1 MADKKPIRAVFND
14 SNVATGLAEFQS
26 GDTLGL
32 THGGLGA
39 SLSIGSA
46 GQVLKVNSGASALE
60 FGNVEAIVNID
71 GATDKTSATLVAT
84 DLLLLSDGGTEGR
97 VTLAQLDTL
106 FSGTS
111 KTLTN
116 KTLTNPT
123 ITTPQMTTP
132 TITSG
137 GIIFEGSTAD
147 SFETTISVTDP
158 TADRTIT
165 VPNVTGTIVTTGDTG
180 SVTNTML
187 AGSIAASKLA
197 GSIGNSKLSNSSI
210 TVSDGSSTSA
220 ISLGGTLTF
229 AATANE
235 TTIAES
241 SGTVTV
247 GIVDNP
253 TIGGNLTVTGNL
265 TVNGTTTTLSTTN
278 SVISDKLI
286 ELSTG
291 TTGTPSGDIG
301 IVGERGSSANVFIG
315 FDESADEFV
324 VGTGTFTGATTGDLT
339 ITKGTFSSAGNKI
352 YRAGTTNAV
361 SLVASSSLAGDVTL
375 TLPVNDGDANQLL
388 ATDGSGNLSFISA
401 TAASGAGLSNVSDD
415 STPSL
420 GGNLDVET
428 SAIVSASNRN
438 IAITPNGSG
447 VVRLD
452 GNVDIQSGEIVLKN
466 SGSVSNIK
474 FYCESS
480 NAHYTQLQSAA
491 HSDYAGNVTLT
502 LPPVTDTIVGLAATQ
517 TLTNKTL
524 TSPTINTPTINSPT
538 IVFEGS
544 TADSFETT
552 LAVTDPTADR
562 TITFPNVSGTV
573 ITTGNLSEVTSAG
586 VFAGS
591 IVFEGSTADSFET
604 TLAVTDPTA
613 DRTVT
618 LPNATDTLVGKATT
632 DTLTNKTINSNAN
645 TLHIDLDDLGTFTG
659 TLAEFN
665 AGLQGDSFASL
676 TGSETLTNK
685 SIDLANNTL
694 TGSVAEFNSALQSDS
709 FATLAG
715 SNTLTN
721 KTLTSPIINTP
732 TVGTSLTL
740 LEDAVMI
747 FEGATN
753 DSFETTLTVVD
764 PTADRTISL
773 PNATDTLV
781 GKATTDT
788 LTNKSID
795 SDNNTITNIVNA
807 DIKSSAAIA
816 FSKMENLTNSR
827 ALVSDGSGDVSV
839 SAVTATEIGHLDG
852 VSSNVQTQLDA
863 KASSSFAIAQAIA
876 LG

>member
-26 GDTLGL
+26 GDTVGL
-32 THGGLGA
+32 THGGLGV

-71 GATDKTSATLVAT
+71 GATDKTSATLVTT

-137 GIIFEGSTAD
+137 SLIFEGSTAD
-147 SFETTISVTDP
+147 SFETTLAVTDP
-158 TADRTIT
+158 TADRTLT
-165 VPNVTGTIVTTGDTG
+165 LPNVTGTIVTTGDTG
-180 SVTNTML
+180 SVTNAML

-210 TVSDGSSTSA
+210 TVSDGSNTSA

-229 AATANE
+229 AGTANE
-235 TTIAES
+235 TTVAES

-265 TVNGTTTTLSTTN
+265 TVNGSTTTLSTTN
-278 SVISDKLI
+278 SVIEDKLI

-301 IVGERGSSANVFIG
+301 IVGERGSSANIFIG

-324 VGTGTFTGATTGDLT
+324 VGTGSFTG
-339 ITKGTFSSAGNKI
+339 
-352 YRAGTTNAV
+352 
-361 SLVASSSLAGDVTL
+361 ASSSLAGDVTL

-415 STPSL
+415 TSPSL
-420 GGNLDVET
+420 GGDLDVET

-452 GNVDIQSGEIVLKN
+452 GNVDIESGSISLKN
-466 SGSVSNIK
+466 SGTQSRID

-480 NAHYTQLQSAA
+480 NAHYARLQAPA
-491 HSDYAGNVTLT
+491 HSAFAGNITLT
-502 LPPVTDTIVGLAATQ
+502 LPATTDTLVGKTTTD

-586 VFAGS
+586 VFSSS

-764 PTADRTISL
+764 PTADRTVSL